1 MPETIAAWNA
11 GEGRLEIS
19 VGDITRIDFDAVV
32 NAANSGLKG
41 GGGVDGAIHRAAGA
55 EKLQAACREIIAGIG
70 RLPAGKAAATP
81 GFALPA
87 ETIIHT
93 VGPIWNGGGRGEA
106 ETLASAYRESL
117 ELAASKDLQS
127 VAFPAISCGAYGFPL
142 DSAAEIAVRELKA
155 GLERGLVNKA
165 AMVLFDGQTA
175 DAFKKAAEN
184 LFGPAEEYKG

>member
-1 MPETIAAWNA
+1 MPEPIAAWNA
-11 GEGRLEIS
+11 GDGRLEIS
-19 VGDITRIDFDAVV
+19 VGDITTIDFDAIV

-55 EKLQAACREIIAGIG
+55 EKLQAACREIIAEIG
-70 RLPAGKAAATP
+70 RLPAGKSVATP
-81 GFALPA
+81 GFSLPA
-87 ETIIHT
+87 EAIIHT
-93 VGPIWNGGGRGEA
+93 VGPIWSGGGQGES

-155 GLERGLVNKA
+155 GLERGLVSKA
-165 AMVLFDGQTA
+165 AMVLFDEQTA

-184 LFGPAEEYKG
+184 LLGPAEE